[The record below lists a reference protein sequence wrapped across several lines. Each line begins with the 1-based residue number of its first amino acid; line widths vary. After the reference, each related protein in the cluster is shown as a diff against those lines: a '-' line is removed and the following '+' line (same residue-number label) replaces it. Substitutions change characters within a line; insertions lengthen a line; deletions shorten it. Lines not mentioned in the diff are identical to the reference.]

1 MNYYTLND
9 LNIKLLDFIIL
20 LSPLGDVKKFVSNGE
35 QHFVEIFF
43 HKDLILKIDNEN
55 INNNK
60 IDLKSNGN
68 LNDSLLKIYNDLN
81 LGFIINNKC
90 AIIEIPKGIESDN
103 TYLEKV
109 KDKSKQ
115 SISKYLRKN
124 IQKDCQKILK
134 SNIICKNKITD
145 PEKINILNF
154 PGYQKVQV

>member
-9 LNIKLLDFIIL
+9 LNIKLLDFVIL

-35 QHFVEIFF
+35 QHLVEIFF
-43 HKDLILKIDNEN
+43 HKDLILKIDNDS
-55 INNNK
+55 ISNNK

-68 LNDSLLKIYNDLN
+68 LNDSLLKIYNDLKF
-81 LGFIINNKC
+81 GFIINNKC
-90 AIIEIPKGIESDN
+90 AIIEIPKGINSDN

-124 IQKDCQKILK
+124 IPKDCQKILK

>member
-35 QHFVEIFF
+35 QHLVEIFF
-43 HKDLILKIDNEN
+43 HKDLILKIDSDSLS
-55 INNNK
+55 NNK

-90 AIIEIPKGIESDN
+90 AI
-103 TYLEKV
+103 
-109 KDKSKQ
+109 
-115 SISKYLRKN
+115 
-124 IQKDCQKILK
+124 
-134 SNIICKNKITD
+134 
-145 PEKINILNF
+145 
-154 PGYQKVQV
+154 

>member
-9 LNIKLLDFIIL
+9 LNIKLLDFVIL

-35 QHFVEIFF
+35 QHLVEIFF
-43 HKDLILKIDNEN
+43 HKDLILKIDNDS
-55 INNNK
+55 ISNNK

-68 LNDSLLKIYNDLN
+68 LNDSLLKIYNDLKF
-81 LGFIINNKC
+81 GFIINNKC
-90 AIIEIPKGIESDN
+90 AILEIPKGIDSDN

-124 IQKDCQKILK
+124 IPKDCQKILK